1 MIWLTLFSSIASILS
16 LFVSFFEYFKKWR
29 SYLLYFFCITAG
41 MSIGIFLSM
50 SESGV
55 RQFTTSQLI
64 YIIALVSLVSFLV
77 FFVYRFL
84 TQANESLFTT
94 VITFIAISY
103 FIPQIMS
110 SVEKSQNF
118 IQPVD
123 YYILFKHYESKNDFI
138 RAADYLKRYQE
149 MDNNNIDMQLN
160 DSLTFKI
167 KQLRF
172 NSIRR

>member
-1 MIWLTLFSSIASILS
+1 
-16 LFVSFFEYFKKWR
+16 
-29 SYLLYFFCITAG
+29 

-64 YIIALVSLVSFLV
+64 YIIALVSLLSFLA

-84 TQANESLFTT
+84 TQAHESLFTT
-94 VITFIAISY
+94 IITFIAISY

-123 YYILFKHYESKNDFI
+123 YYILFKHYESKNDLI
-138 RAADYLKRYQE
+138 RVADYLKRCWCSRFVGRCCVFHGVAQT
-149 MDNNNIDMQLN
+149 NNSCGSTLGRNL
-160 DSLTFKI
+160 
-167 KQLRF
+167 
-172 NSIRR
+172 